1 MSLFE
6 HVKSYTSTSSNCLDV
21 LSFIISLVLFE
32 CNQKSTIGIFYPNY
46 PVISDMDEWKT
57 EIRTNGG
64 AVQDY
69 TISYQNLDPLTTYYF
84 RVIAYNE
91 FGISE
96 PCTTDETVRW
106 SLCQTYLGGK
116 LKILQNYFAICKK
129 SSKFGLKFF
138 VVSRFTEQI
147 TFITGWNGFGLLVAS
162 LLTNFSC
169 QATMEKFA

>member
-1 MSLFE
+1 M
-6 HVKSYTSTSSNCLDV
+6 
-21 LSFIISLVLFE
+21 SFIISLVLFE
-32 CNQKSTIGIFYPNY
+32 CNQQSTIGGFYPNY

-96 PCTTDETVRW
+96 PCTTDETVR
-106 SLCQTYLGGK
+106 
-116 LKILQNYFAICKK
+116 
-129 SSKFGLKFF
+129 
-138 VVSRFTEQI
+138 
-147 TFITGWNGFGLLVAS
+147 
-162 LLTNFSC
+162 
-169 QATMEKFA
+169 

>member
-1 MSLFE
+1 MLIKLSILRLSFLETFVSLFPAMIINLRRLGRLKLKSLVSLFE

-96 PCTTDETVRW
+96 PCTTDETVR
-106 SLCQTYLGGK
+106 
-116 LKILQNYFAICKK
+116 
-129 SSKFGLKFF
+129 
-138 VVSRFTEQI
+138 
-147 TFITGWNGFGLLVAS
+147 
-162 LLTNFSC
+162 
-169 QATMEKFA
+169 